1 MTRQVEFVEDTRYRS
16 GSRSGSFIASAV
28 LHVALGA
35 VLTVLPKSAGIELR
49 QLQYSPEHDTITYVP
64 TSKLPAVRSS
74 DGAQRGASGAAG
86 GRQSFRPTQA
96 IRVARGEKIQQ
107 EIVQTPHLKLPT
119 TDEALADL
127 LAFGRQRSPKLAAQ
141 PLRVAG
147 GRSPMAKRNRAA
159 LSAPTIRPSQTR
171 NALRI
176 LMEASKRPPKLPV
189 APAEPIRVREQTTT
203 ARLSEEAAPLVPST
217 SAAPGL
223 PDRDPRLPVRPAEPI
238 KVREETRTD
247 LTGEESAPA
256 VAGRSTA
263 PGLPDRRYGEG
274 VVLSP
279 MPGSKLATREVDQPG
294 STAMSFT
301 GGSEPGVG
309 TSGTGGGIAKGSG
322 PGAAKTGVEPG
333 SADSGSGRGADKL
346 AEGGITPKSPEGGA
360 GKGTGNVSIAGLSIA
375 GGATAVGGQIFV
387 GSFGPAPSVKQSLP
401 LGPRKAPPVIVTG
414 TSRSGGVLQRYA
426 KAPRGNVSTIYISTG
441 IGTAVVEFSEASN
454 RDQAG
459 YSDLTAPEP
468 LQASLPSELSNTPIV
483 VGCLM
488 DRSGRLKEV
497 TLLQGMASGLADKL
511 IAALAS
517 WRFRPVLRGD
527 EPVEASVLI
536 GMHLK

>member
-1 MTRQVEFVEDTRYRS
+1 MTRQVKFVEDTRYGS

-74 DGAQRGASGAAG
+74 DGAQRGAYGAAG
-86 GRQSFRPTQA
+86 ARQSFRPTQA
-96 IRVARGEKIQQ
+96 IRVARGGKIQQ
-107 EIVQTPHLKLPT
+107 EIVQTPHLNLPT

-147 GRSPMAKRNRAA
+147 GRSPMAQRRAA

-189 APAEPIRVREQTTT
+189 APAEPIRVREETTT
-203 ARLSEEAAPLVPST
+203 ARLREEAAPLVPGT
-217 SAAPGL
+217 SAAPAL
-223 PDRDPRLPVRPAEPI
+223 PDRDPGLPVGSAEPI

-247 LTGEESAPA
+247 STGEESAPA

-263 PGLPDRRYGEG
+263 PGLPDRSYGEG

-301 GGSEPGVG
+301 GGREPGVG
-309 TSGTGGGIAKGSG
+309 TSGTGGGIARGSG
-322 PGAAKTGVEPG
+322 PGAAKTGVGPG
-333 SADSGSGRGADKL
+333 SADAGSGRGADKL

-360 GKGTGNVSIAGLSIA
+360 GRGTGNMSIAGLSIA

-387 GSFGPAPSVKQSLP
+387 GSFGPAPSVKRSLP
-401 LGPRKAPPVIVTG
+401 LGPRKAPPVLVTG

-454 RDQAG
+454 RNQAG

-468 LQASLPSELSNTPIV
+468 LQASLPNELSNTPIV

-497 TLLQGMASGLADKL
+497 TLLHEMAGGLADKL